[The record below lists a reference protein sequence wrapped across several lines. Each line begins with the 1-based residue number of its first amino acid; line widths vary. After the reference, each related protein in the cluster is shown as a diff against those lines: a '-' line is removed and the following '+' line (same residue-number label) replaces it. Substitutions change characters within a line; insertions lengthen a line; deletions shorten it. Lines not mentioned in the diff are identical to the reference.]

1 MFCLLRRGPFLL
13 LRRHTR
19 SHEDLAKQQAAA
31 ADPESTPN
39 MDEGLAAQLLGLSC
53 APGSGLHGGRVP
65 GDGDPFGALGGLL
78 ADMLPAGEE
87 VLRRIG
93 TSAGGAAW
101 FPPPSKTLPHPEPTL
116 TSPGASPQ
124 AGARRS
130 PWDSFSS
137 LASAN
142 GTAHG
147 TAKGAVNGTGS
158 GTASG
163 IIGQL
168 HPVPLGKAMGGNST
182 SAGGEAAPC
191 TPPTL
196 QQAALWA
203 SKTSGGNPAQG
214 ITAKSRADLL
224 WGNGNG
230 SAVQAANDVCQDHDQ
245 ASVLCGGP
253 RRGRRGHSAC
263 AGLACGCMAGSGFEL
278 APAHGLSA
286 SSSCSSFVTA
296 GSVSDDDDDIG
307 FVEMLDAAASPT
319 PNPNP
324 PATLTEHLSVAIA
337 ELAAGRAVEG
347 HIGFENPNTSPG
359 GSPSADEPAP
369 FQENLRR
376 SGLSLGPGPGFASPV
391 AEPGGPQAAP
401 GEVPPLGVERAHE
414 ARSSVVRDVDARGHT
429 GTAPQRQRQRGCA
442 VGLGGQ
448 DRRSGRLVRT
458 HSVGERPTK
467 SCLSV
472 VPTVQYSPS
481 HSSTCWRDFAW

>member
-1 MFCLLRRGPFLL
+1 MLHLTFLSLRRGPFLSL
-13 LRRHTR
+13 CRHTR

-31 ADPESTPN
+31 ADPEPTPN
-39 MDEGLAAQLLGLSC
+39 MDEGRAQLLGLSC

-65 GDGDPFGALGGLL
+65 GEGDPFGALGGLL

-87 VLRRIG
+87 VLRHIG

-101 FPPPSKTLPHPEPTL
+101 FPPPSKTLPHPDPTL

-168 HPVPLGKAMGGNST
+168 PPVPLGKAVGGNGT
-182 SAGGEAAPC
+182 SAGGEASPC

-203 SKTSGGNPAQG
+203 SKTLGGNPAQG

-230 SAVQAANDVCQDHDQ
+230 SAVQAANGGACQDHDQ

-278 APAHGLSA
+278 APAHGLST

-296 GSVSDDDDDIG
+296 GSVSDDDDDFG

-347 HIGFENPNTSPG
+347 PIGFENPNTSPG

-376 SGLSLGPGPGFASPV
+376 AGLSLGPGPGLASPV

-401 GEVPPLGVERAHE
+401 GEVPPLGIERAHE
-414 ARSSVVRDVDARGHT
+414 ARSSAVRDVDARGHT
-429 GTAPQRQRQRGCA
+429 GTAPQRQRQRGCT

-458 HSVGERPTK
+458 HSVRERPTK
-467 SCLSV
+467 SCHFCSSYSAMLSK
-472 VPTVQYSPS
+472 P
-481 HSSTCWRDFAW
+481 WRVLEW